1 MAAAKKRSVGYKS
14 PKLVLKRGKRPVYV
28 KKVGQMYMILPPE
41 LKDVPGAER
50 INPCPTKANPARTG
64 NFTLKTLVK
73 KVPKDRA
80 ADRFAALQRSG
91 QYSELRLIQVGKSFY
106 NIVGYKWPDKGVRR
120 KLGIGRARIN
130 PNPPKI
136 KFRRYTSTGLGQV
149 LEGYIINSGPGW
161 IDVDY
166 VTKGGRSASRRFQLT
181 DISIIYRTDENPTA
195 AGDATPNQVTFGSR
209 GRTIVGWINAKTP
222 TQYQI
227 TYKDGAQTKT
237 VWRDKSMVRF
247 VKSGKRG
254 RAGEKAANPSPVER
268 ASKLS
273 KKFHG
278 AAPRTVKHIDFRSPK
293 CLALIG
299 SCAQLDYISDKWDG
313 KRRQYYHKFE
323 KPCLVMADPDPQPDG
338 SRLIVILGKFK
349 ITERGIIG

>member
-1 MAAAKKRSVGYKS
+1 MAAAKKR
-14 PKLVLKRGKRPVYV
+14 KLILKRGKRPVYV

-41 LKDVPGAER
+41 LKDVPGAQR
-50 INPCPTKANPARTG
+50 INPCSSKANPHRYK
-64 NFTLKTLVK
+64 LDIYHVVK
-73 KVPKDRA
+73 GSD
-80 ADRFAALQRSG
+80 
-91 QYSELRLIQVGKSFY
+91 
-106 NIVGYKWPDKGVRR
+106 KWP
-120 KLGIGRARIN
+120 L
-130 PNPPKI
+130 
-136 KFRRYTSTGLGQV
+136 
-149 LEGYIINSGPGW
+149 
-161 IDVDY
+161 VD
-166 VTKGGRSASRRFQLT
+166 
-181 DISIIYRTDENPTA
+181 SIIADSEDECIEEA
-195 AGDATPNQVTFGSR
+195 ELGYNQDEYHWSWPYEFYT
-209 GRTIVGWINAKTP
+209 
-222 TQYQI
+222 
-227 TYKDGAQTKT
+227 
-237 VWRDKSMVRF
+237 
-247 VKSGKRG
+247 
-254 RAGEKAANPSPVER
+254 ENPSPVER

>member
-1 MAAAKKRSVGYKS
+1 MAAAQKRSVGYKS
-14 PKLVLKRGKRPVYV
+14 PKLVLKRGRGPTYVY
-28 KKVGQMYMILPPE
+28 KIGQMYMILPPE

-50 INPCPTKANPARTG
+50 INPCKA
-64 NFTLKTLVK
+64 VK
-73 KVPKDRA
+73 
-80 ADRFAALQRSG
+80 
-91 QYSELRLIQVGKSFY
+91 
-106 NIVGYKWPDKGVRR
+106 
-120 KLGIGRARIN
+120 
-130 PNPPKI
+130 
-136 KFRRYTSTGLGQV
+136 
-149 LEGYIINSGPGW
+149 
-161 IDVDY
+161 
-166 VTKGGRSASRRFQLT
+166 
-181 DISIIYRTDENPTA
+181 
-195 AGDATPNQVTFGSR
+195 
-209 GRTIVGWINAKTP
+209 
-222 TQYQI
+222 
-227 TYKDGAQTKT
+227 
-237 VWRDKSMVRF
+237 
-247 VKSGKRG
+247 VK
-254 RAGEKAANPSPVER
+254 NPSPVER